1 MVVLAVVA
9 AQFRAM
15 VVWVAA
21 AGVAR
26 RVVVL
31 VQVLMVRTRSRLV
44 LLVKRVAMAAMVE
57 RAVRAVMVV
66 LLA

>member
-1 MVVLAVVA
+1 MVVPAVRAVMVVLAVVA

-26 RVVVL
+26 RVVLL

-44 LLVKRVAMAAMVE
+44 LLVK
-57 RAVRAVMVV
+57 
-66 LLA
+66 